1 MLTGATSVSGEKARD
16 MIDKAKQSMFAA
28 EAVHDIVIYALHN
41 VCWAT
46 HKDSKKQEIIDNA
59 IIIDDYLRTPDSE
72 IDSLL

>member
-1 MLTGATSVSGEKARD
+1 

-46 HKDSKKQEIIDNA
+46 HKDSKKQETVDNA
-59 IIIDDYLRTPDSE
+59 IDDYLRTPDSE